1 MTDLVILNGLSDAL
15 RASYPNTHIILPN
28 EPIDA
33 QIAASDVFFDVA
45 VTGRTW
51 TRETEESTLSTAVGS
66 IIINGRQ
73 NTGVGEVDSIADALL
88 AYFAPLNF
96 ALRNGFTWTDGE
108 TVARAYVAELQ
119 RSESGIHNG
128 RFKVTVFITFEIYEE
143 KRNVGN

>member
-1 MTDLVILNGLSDAL
+1 MTDLVVLNGLSDAL
-15 RASYPNTHIILPN
+15 RASYPDTPIILPN

-33 QIAASDVFFDVA
+33 QIAANNVYFEIA

-96 ALRNGFTWTDGE
+96 SLRNGFTWTDGE
-108 TVARAYVAELQ
+108 TIARAYVVESQ